1 MLEKR
6 RLYNES
12 IYRITAQLLAFD
24 MDVHSRTL
32 DNKIIRIQKRPLRKV
47 YSDYKSSFIELLDKK
62 LLDKALRSSRLD
74 VFCKKGVLRKIPKL
88 TGKHLC
94 QSLFLIK
101 LQAESCNFTKKE
113 TLAQA
118 LSCEFCEISEN
129 TFSHRTPPVAAS
141 GSFTI
146 DRNLSKF

>member
-47 YSDYKSSFIELLDKK
+47 YSDYTSSFIE

-94 QSLFLIK
+94 QSLFFNK
-101 LQAESCNFTKKE
+101 
-113 TLAQA
+113 
-118 LSCEFCEISEN
+118 
-129 TFSHRTPPVAAS
+129 VA
-141 GSFTI
+141 G
-146 DRNLSKF
+146 

>member
-6 RLYNES
+6 RLYKES

-94 QSLFLIK
+94 QSLFFNK
-101 LQAESCNFTKKE
+101 
-113 TLAQA
+113 
-118 LSCEFCEISEN
+118 
-129 TFSHRTPPVAAS
+129 VA
-141 GSFTI
+141 G
-146 DRNLSKF
+146 